1 MFVEERVLGRRLSAP
16 ERRPNGDEARKEHSR
31 IILGGQEER
40 EREKTV
46 NYRVFAI

>member
-16 ERRPNGDEARKEHSR
+16 ERRPNGDEEHSR

-40 EREKTV
+40 ERENTV

>member
-16 ERRPNGDEARKEHSR
+16 ENTRE
-31 IILGGQEER
+31 LFWEEG
-40 EREKTV
+40 ETV